1 LPESDEVQ
9 QRGPVVAVILDMDG
23 LMVDTEPL
31 YQEAWQQAASELGYH
46 LDDALYAR
54 FVGRPTDDCERIL
67 VEEFGASFP
76 LQAFQNRWPGLWL
89 EQVER
94 RGVQTKPGLRE
105 LLAFVADQH
114 LPAAVATSST
124 AAYAEVTLRHAGL
137 ADRFAVVVSGDQVV
151 RGKPAPDIY
160 LEAARRL
167 GVSATNC
174 VALEDSEAG
183 IRAVAQAGMIGVLV
197 PHWPAS
203 PEAVRAAFRVVET
216 LHEAHHVLASLMS
229 VNP

>member
-1 LPESDEVQ
+1 MAVA
-9 QRGPVVAVILDMDG
+9 AVILDMDG

-31 YQEAWQQAASELGYH
+31 YQVAWQQAASELGYH

-54 FVGRPTDDCERIL
+54 FVGRPTEDCERIL
-67 VEEFGASFP
+67 LEEYGSSFP
-76 LQAFQNRWPGLWL
+76 LAVFQGRWPGLWR
-89 EQVER
+89 EQVEHC
-94 RGVQTKPGLRE
+94 GVQTKPGLLE
-105 LLAFVADQH
+105 LLTFIEEQC
-114 LPAAVATSST
+114 LPAAVATSSA
-124 AAYAEVTLRHAGL
+124 AAYADFTLRQAGL

-167 GVSATNC
+167 RVSAADC

-183 IRAVAQAGMIGVLV
+183 IRAVARAGMIGVLV

-203 PEAVRAAFRVVET
+203 PEAVHAASQVVET
-216 LHEAHHVLASLMS
+216 LHEARQVLATLMS
-229 VNP
+229 VNPTEAKGERT